1 MNGHGPTAGVGSSW
15 TGPRR
20 PSRPTGPGL
29 RRNGLLIARREY
41 LDRVRTRTF
50 VVATAVLVV
59 VAIGLALAP
68 IGLRYL
74 DRGTIVRVGIVA
86 AEDGVADRALTLLD
100 GYLNTPPAGAD
111 PTRWERPFQLGRV
124 PDEATALAE
133 VADGRLTSA
142 LVIVRAADGSLSFT
156 LHTPE
161 SASSQLS
168 QRLGFGSIGVG
179 ILDWQA
185 RLPTES
191 AIGTFRQ
198 PSFAVVSS
206 TAAVENARPI
216 DPQEWASR
224 SVLATVLIVLIF
236 VTLTIY
242 GMWVATSVAAEK
254 SSRVMELLI
263 SAARPRELLVG
274 KVIGVGGA
282 GLTQYVAIVL
292 PAALVVLLQ
301 DRIAGLVLG
310 PSPVGGEAPLEGL
323 TLPILGAFLVF
334 FLLGFVLYALLYA
347 AAGSLVSRQ
356 EDVQQLALPLS
367 LVSMA
372 SYIAAVMSIGAIGST
387 PVVVLSF
394 VPFSSPFVM
403 LARIMLGR
411 VEPWEVALSV
421 AILAGSSLLILRV
434 AARIYATGVVLYG
447 QRPSVLAFLRAAR
460 TAIG

>member
-1 MNGHGPTAGVGSSW
+1 VIGRPTGGPGAAPG
-15 TGPRR
+15 RR
-20 PSRPTGPGL
+20 RTGPGL
-29 RRNGLLIARREY
+29 RRNGRLIAQREY

-50 VVATAVLVV
+50 VAATGVLVV

-74 DRGTIVRVGIVA
+74 DRGTVIRVGIVA
-86 AEDGVADRALTLLD
+86 AEDGVAERALALLD
-100 GYLNTPPAGAD
+100 SYLNTPPEGTD
-111 PTRWERPFQLGRV
+111 PTRWERPFLLSRA
-124 PDEATALAE
+124 PDEGTGRAA
-133 VADGRLTSA
+133 VADGRLNVL
-142 LVIVRAADGSLSFT
+142 LVIRRASDGGLAFT
-156 LHTPE
+156 LHTPDTA
-161 SASSQLS
+161 ASPLS
-168 QRLGFGSIGVG
+168 QRLGFGAVGVG
-179 ILDWQA
+179 ILDWQS
-185 RLPTES
+185 RLP
-191 AIGTFRQ
+191 ADPGVGQFHP
-198 PSFAVVSS
+198 PSFDVVSS
-206 TAAVENARPI
+206 SSATEAGRPI
-216 DPQEWASR
+216 DPQELASR

-254 SSRVMELLI
+254 STRVMELLI

-282 GLTQYVAIVL
+282 GLTQYVAIVV
-292 PAALVVLLQ
+292 PAALVVVFQ
-301 DRIAGLVLG
+301 DRIASVVLG
-310 PSPVGGEAPLEGL
+310 PSPLAGEAPLEGL
-323 TLPILGAFLVF
+323 TLPILGAFLLF
-334 FLLGFVLYALLYA
+334 FVLGFVLYALLYA

-367 LVSMA
+367 LISMA
-372 SYIAAVMSIGAIGST
+372 SYIAAVIGIGSIGST
-387 PVVVLSF
+387 LVVILSF

-411 VEPWEVALSV
+411 VEPWEIALSV
-421 AILAGSSLLILRV
+421 AILAGSSLLILRI